1 MTSFQDFVSFP
12 NYKPTLRINKV
23 IFQYNYTRVED
34 VIRTLYALHYNDKHI
49 RKVYSAFHESGHLI
63 DTLMNVRACVIQL
76 EPICCGFDKI
86 CILENTTMTVRSERV
101 MYIRMYEFTGGT
113 KRRCNDIQNA
123 MFCVLLGLFAIVGLV
138 LSIRETIDMVIS
150 S

>member
-1 MTSFQDFVSFP
+1 MTSFHNFVSFP

-23 IFQYNYTRVED
+23 ISQQNYTRVED
-34 VIRTLYALHYNDKHI
+34 IIRILYDLHYNDKHI
-49 RKVYSAFHESGHLI
+49 REVYAAFHESGHFI

-113 KRRCNDIQNA
+113 KRRCNYIQNS
-123 MFCVLLGLFAIVGLV
+123 MFCVLLGLFAIIGLAI
-138 LSIRETIDMVIS
+138 SIRGTVGMFIS
-150 S
+150 Y